1 MPYRKLYKFRLALT
15 FNRDD
20 YWFDHHAYTVT
31 QNYDLSKKSQL
42 EQVTKLLI
50 RKAITLFQ
58 DYFTF
63 KICSKI

>member
-1 MPYRKLYKFRLALT
+1 MPYRKLYKFRSAST

-31 QNYDLSKKSQL
+31 QNYDLSKNSQL

-50 RKAITLFQ
+50 
-58 DYFTF
+58 
-63 KICSKI
+63 